1 MPPSS
6 PHCWEQSPWE
16 PQDLRLQGAEGSG
29 SCPWHGR
36 THGGSSGTGAWS
48 KPPGLLWQRVFV
60 QRYYRGLRPPWGC
73 GCVEAAGGL
82 WALQPRR
89 AGQRGRVSW
98 EGWDRA
104 RRCKRRLS
112 CGRSRCQATTGI
124 SCGIGVVLPLAGCP
138 QGWAEAGMPKDE
150 LVSRGCRW
158 KRRERTALPARLKC
172 GHPLLVWPAKG

>member
-1 MPPSS
+1 MCPPAAPTAGSRAPGSHKTSVCRELRGVGAAPGKGRPSAAPAGQELGLS
-6 PHCWEQSPWE
+6 PLDC
-16 PQDLRLQGAEGSG
+16 SG
-29 SCPWHGR
+29 RGF
-36 THGGSSGTGAWS
+36 
-48 KPPGLLWQRVFV
+48 L
-60 QRYYRGLRPPWGC
+60 YRGLRPPWGC